1 MSAPAELPLLCLRGI
16 SKAFAGV
23 EVLHDVSL
31 DLFPGQVLALLG
43 ENGAGKSTLM
53 NIVSG
58 NLQPDRGS
66 FHWNGGPVHL
76 PTASAALRL
85 GIAHIHQELST
96 VPALSVM
103 ENLFLDNY
111 RANRWGFIN
120 RRRMLGEAQGLLAR
134 VGGEHINP
142 EAPVSELGIA
152 DQQIIEIAKALS
164 GDVRLLIMDEPT
176 SSLTA
181 HEVTVLLRV
190 VREFRDRGVS
200 LVFISHRLEE
210 ALAIADRAAVLRD
223 GRLVSDRPIA
233 DTNRQCLIDDMA
245 GRAFSVTERHPVQ
258 PDPRSP
264 VIMSVRE
271 LTAPGG
277 YGPFSFELKAGEV
290 LGVFGLVSS
299 GRTELLEM
307 LGGVRRCVAGTV
319 TLFDGKDR
327 PASPAHAWRRGIG
340 ILPEGRK
347 RNGIFPKLSVQENI
361 SVSLRNARR
370 QALAGTRAERQTA
383 RRFFER
389 LGIRAAGLE
398 QEIVYLSGGNQ
409 QKAILARCLAVGPR
423 VLLLDEPTHGVDVR
437 TKGQLYQMIDDLAGQ
452 GIGVVMVSSEIPEI
466 LAVASTILVLARGKQ
481 TLSLRND
488 GLDDRTLLQAA
499 FASHEPDPGLT
510 RAPAA
515 RQ

>member
-1 MSAPAELPLLCLRGI
+1 MA
-16 SKAFAGV
+16 
-23 EVLHDVSL
+23 
-31 DLFPGQVLALLG
+31 
-43 ENGAGKSTLM
+43 
-53 NIVSG
+53 
-58 NLQPDRGS
+58 
-66 FHWNGGPVHL
+66 
-76 PTASAALRL
+76 
-85 GIAHIHQELST
+85 
-96 VPALSVM
+96 ALSVM

-111 RANRWGFIN
+111 RANRWGFID
-120 RRRMLGEAQGLLAR
+120 RRRMLGEARDLLAR

-164 GDVRLLIMDEPT
+164 GEVRLLIMDEPT

-181 HEVTVLLRV
+181 HEVAALLRV
-190 VREFRDRGVS
+190 VREFRTRGVS

-233 DTNRQCLIDDMA
+233 HTNRQRLIDDMA

-258 PDPRSP
+258 PGPRSP
-264 VIMSVRE
+264 AVMSVRD

-307 LGGVRRCVAGTV
+307 LCGMRRCVAGTV
-319 TLFDGKDR
+319 ILFDGKDR

-340 ILPEGRK
+340 LLPEGRK
-347 RNGIFPKLSVQENI
+347 RNGIFPKLSVEENI

-370 QALAGTRAERQTA
+370 QSLAGTRAERQTV

-409 QKAILARCLAVGPR
+409 QKTILARCLAVEPR

-437 TKGQLYQMIDDLAGQ
+437 TKGELYRMIDDLAGQ
-452 GIGVVMVSSEIPEI
+452 GIGIVLVSSEIPEI
-466 LAVASTILVLARGKQ
+466 LAVASTVLVLARGKQ
-481 TLSLRND
+481 TLVLRND
-488 GLDDRTLLQAA
+488 GLDDRTLLEAA
-499 FASHEPDPGLT
+499 FASHEPDRHGPSRASAT
-510 RAPAA
+510 RP
-515 RQ
+515 